1 MSVPIAIGCVAA
13 TVICAGIVLAATHH
27 AVASAAAA
35 GAADSAALAAAD
47 ALAGYLEAEPCAIAQ
62 TVAAAVGASLT
73 ECVVNEVTSSVLVGA
88 RIPTVLGSAIGTAR
102 AGQPVT

>member
-13 TVICAGIVLAATHH
+13 IVICGGIILAATHH
-27 AVASAAAA
+27 SIAAAAAA

-47 ALAGYLEAEPCAIAQ
+47 ALAGYLDAEPCAIAQ
-62 TVAAAVGASLT
+62 TVAAAVGASIT
-73 ECVVNEVTSSVLVGA
+73 ECVVNEVTASVLIGA
-88 RIPTVLGSAIGTAR
+88 RIPTALGGVNGTAR